1 LHELELRLPRVL
13 DGPGTAL
20 GLDALAAAVAVEAD
34 VAYLDP
40 PYNQHSY
47 LGNYHVWESLVR
59 WDKPEVYGVACK
71 RVDTRVRASRFNSR
85 RRAAEA
91 FAEVVA
97 AVRAPRL
104 LVSFS
109 DEGFLARDWL
119 EGLLA
124 ERGHLVVAPIDYK
137 RYVGAQIGIH
147 DRRGRKVGRVSH
159 LRNTEYLCAVTSD
172 RGEAAALLAMVT
184 ATQSKG

>member
-1 LHELELRLPRVL
+1 MV
-13 DGPGTAL
+13 
-20 GLDALAAAVAVEAD
+20 
-34 VAYLDP
+34 
-40 PYNQHSY
+40 
-47 LGNYHVWESLVR
+47 
-59 WDKPEVYGVACK
+59 
-71 RVDTRVRASRFNSR
+71 
-85 RRAAEA
+85 
-91 FAEVVA
+91 

-147 DRRGRKVGRVSH
+147 NRQGRKVGRVSH
-159 LRNTEYLCAVTSD
+159 LRNTEYLYAVTPERS
-172 RGEAAALLAMVT
+172 EAAALADRVEEAGRRSQPAM
-184 ATQSKG
+184 ADPS

>member
-1 LHELELRLPRVL
+1 LRLPRVL
-13 DGPGTAL
+13 DGPCAAL
-20 GLDALAAAVAVEAD
+20 GLDALEAAAAVEAD

-71 RVDTRVRASRFNSR
+71 RVDTRARASRFNSR

-91 FAEVVA
+91 FAEVVSV
-97 AVRAPRL
+97 VRAPRL

-124 ERGHLVVAPIDYK
+124 ERGHVVVAPIDYK

-147 DRRGRKVGRVSH
+147 DRQGRRVGRVSH
-159 LRNTEYLCAVTSD
+159 LRNTEYLYAVTPV
-172 RGEAAALLAMVT
+172 RLEAEALSETVAT
-184 ATQSKG
+184 ATG